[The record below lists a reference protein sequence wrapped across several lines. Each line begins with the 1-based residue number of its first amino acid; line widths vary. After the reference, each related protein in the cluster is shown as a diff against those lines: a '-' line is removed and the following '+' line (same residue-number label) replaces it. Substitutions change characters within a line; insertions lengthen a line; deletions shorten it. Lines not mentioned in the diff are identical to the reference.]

1 MGWFVCVH
9 VGWKGPAWAG
19 CGWCVNTNSVRSAGT
34 PPAFLPLR
42 QTGGSGFSQSLRAQ
56 IRAEVTNAIAD
67 GLSEPSALAVMQ
79 GKTIAKSS
87 ALQQS
92 LLTRSTS
99 SRPAPTGQW
108 ADLTKSIGS
117 QYLSPQ
123 VAEVF
128 TRQIALESANFDPA
142 VINGQRVSSAGAQGI
157 AQLMPSSYPNVNRLD
172 PVASLHAAGQTM
184 KANLQQYNGDLRK
197 ALAAYNAGGGTVS
210 GLVARYGANWEQGLP
225 HETQIYLRE
234 ILGGANV

>member
-1 MGWFVCVH
+1 
-9 VGWKGPAWAG
+9 
-19 CGWCVNTNSVRSAGT
+19 VNTNGVHSAGSI
-34 PPAFLPLR
+34 PAFLPIR

-56 IRAEVTNAIAD
+56 IRAEVSNAIAD
-67 GLSEPSALAVMQ
+67 GLSEPAGQAAMQ

-87 ALQQS
+87 AMQQS
-92 LLTRSTS
+92 LLTRGGTST
-99 SRPAPTGQW
+99 RPAPAGQW
-108 ADLTKSIGS
+108 ADLTRSIGS

-142 VINGQRVSSAGAQGI
+142 VINGQRVSSAGAEGI
-157 AQLMPSSYPNVNRLD
+157 AQLMPSSYPNVNRRD

-184 KANLQQYNGDLRK
+184 KANLELYNGDLRK
-197 ALAAYNAGGGTVS
+197 ALAGYNAGNGTVS

-225 HETQIYLRE
+225 QETRTYLRE

>member
-1 MGWFVCVH
+1 MGWFVCVL
-9 VGWKGPAWAG
+9 VGWKGPAQPG
-19 CGWCVNTNSVRSAGT
+19 QRCYVNTNGVRSAST
-34 PPAFLPLR
+34 TPAFLPLR

-56 IRAEVTNAIAD
+56 IRAEVTDAIAGGTPD
-67 GLSEPSALAVMQ
+67 SSGSAAIQ
-79 GKTIAKSS
+79 GKTIAKTS

-92 LLTRSTS
+92 LLTRT

-123 VAEVF
+123 VADVF

-197 ALAAYNAGGGTVS
+197 ALAAYNAGSGTVS

-225 HETQIYLRE
+225 RETQIYLRE
-234 ILGGANV
+234 ILGGANG